1 MQNIDTCVII
11 PVYKANQTKLHDLL
25 LSLLIQTDYN
35 FDIYLALDGDS
46 KSNYEE
52 LTKYFAINILSF
64 KENQGAGM
72 TRQRALDKVKSKY
85 KYVTFI
91 DSDDLVSPIFIESL
105 HRTIIKEDSDIAY
118 SNILRQFED
127 RSMMIIDVNSPETKP
142 ITWMHGKM
150 YKIDYLI
157 KNKIKFKKDLRL
169 NEDIYF
175 NYIAFNLTKNIAK
188 VQETTYYWLYNS
200 NSTTAKDRLDLDY
213 IKYNIRQS
221 ILCSN
226 YCILDLA
233 KKNKHKLDEK
243 ILAARLI
250 SIYSISQEALHYNI
264 DLKEFKDL
272 YLQLS
277 KELDIINF
285 VKNNQYYFTNLTQI
299 AYDSSSKKYLYKQSF
314 IQFIEEAYNN
324 IKEVIEDAT

>member
-1 MQNIDTCVII
+1 MICVII
-11 PVYKANQTKLHDLL
+11 PCYKANYSKLRDLLRSLSIQTKRD
-25 LSLLIQTDYN
+25 
-35 FDIYLALDGDS
+35 FDIFLAIDGGN
-46 KSNYEE
+46 KHFYEG
-52 LTKYFAINILSF
+52 LKDYFNIHILSF

-72 TRQRALDKVKSKY
+72 TRQRALDKIKSKY
-85 KYVTFI
+85 KRKYEYVTFI
-91 DSDDLVSPIFIESL
+91 DADDLVSPIFIESL
-105 HRTIIKEDSDIAY
+105 YKAITKENSDIAY
-118 SNILRQFED
+118 SNILRQFD
-127 RSMMIIDVNSPETKP
+127 DKSMMVIDVNSPETKP

-150 YKIDYLI
+150 YKIDYLTKKRI
-157 KNKIKFKKDLRL
+157 RFKKDLRL

-200 NSTTAKDRLDLDY
+200 QSTTAKNKLDLDY
-213 IKYNIRQS
+213 IEYNIRQS

-233 KKNKHKLDEK
+233 KKNKNRLDEK
-243 ILAARLI
+243 VLAARLI

-264 DLKEFKDL
+264 DLEKFKDL
-272 YLQLS
+272 YLQLT
-277 KELDIINF
+277 KEIDVINF
-285 VKNNQYYFTNLTQI
+285 VKNNQYYFDNLKQI

-324 IKEVIEDAT
+324 TKEVLNK